1 MGKFI
6 DSKNLEKEGEKSTEM
21 LRHKRA
27 KLFKA
32 FDIYKTNVSYKL
44 LSETKNRHGEIV
56 EWYQKALDLD
66 EEAILNYPEELNQ
79 YL

>member
-6 DSKNLEKEGEKSTEM
+6 EDTNLVKEGEKTPEM

-32 FDIYKTNVSYKL
+32 FDIYKTNVSYEVI
-44 LSETKNRHGEIV
+44 SESKDRHSEIV
-56 EWYQKALDLD
+56 AWYQKALDLD
-66 EEAILNYPEELNQ
+66 ADAITNYPKELNQ